1 MAENDRVG
9 WTTPAQARTQWPD
22 APKATTTLEHLLNVS
37 YEMCTVYAPARLA
50 VPAEPPVD
58 YTPAARCVQAQIL
71 HARAVWTAARATA
84 DAIGI
89 DDPAAA
95 IATTTPTLDGKVKQM
110 LRPPAGV
117 PMIG

>member
-1 MAENDRVG
+1 VAENDRIG
-9 WTTPAQARTQWPD
+9 WATPAQARTQWPD
-22 APKATTTLEHLLNVS
+22 APKALTTLEHLLTVS
-37 YEMCTVYAPARLA
+37 YEMCSVYAPASLLPPEPLP
-50 VPAEPPVD
+50 VP
-58 YTPAARCVQAQIL
+58 YTPPARAVQAQIL
-71 HARAVWTAARATA
+71 HARAVWTTARATA
-84 DAIGI
+84 DALGI